1 MRAKAQLS
9 RSDLPI
15 NIGKKARRK
24 ALRASFPPGDV
35 AHDRTP
41 EVNDILEVLKAMQVM
56 IPETSEVSEY
66 LLAHSDLSCLISPI
80 CSKLIKTFS
89 DDAKLF
95 LEVYRDPEIQVVPP
109 LRVVSFRNR

>member
-1 MRAKAQLS
+1 MT
-9 RSDLPI
+9 
-15 NIGKKARRK
+15 
-24 ALRASFPPGDV
+24 PGV
-35 AHDRTP
+35 K
-41 EVNDILEVLKAMQVM
+41 DILEVLKAIQVV

-95 LEVYRDPEIQVVPP
+95 LEVYRDPEIHDEYLTIYIRKNEYEKMILDRIDEAMSEFEPALGSASGWLLVTTDFLLPK
-109 LRVVSFRNR
+109 